1 MYNMLSDKEEK
12 EVIDHRKKWYRFHH
26 FKRWEFSPTV
36 DWIKPIINDLKTDK
50 YGLSSSSSFARTIP
64 IEFAKLY
71 IMLDRVDLICT
82 VFRLKLNDVHINYSY
97 LYSSPYNY
105 FPHKLNSK
113 TNKKLYHRYA
123 CFGPSLESHDGEYRY
138 RFNEPDRILDYVSD
152 DADLMGLWKDLCK
165 FIKIKMKNEELA
177 IFVDYFYPTIDIEN
191 DYNYILE
198 TDVENND
205 YKINFLVISW
215 FSELVNINAKSQ
227 QNHINEKFN
236 DVLFSQSNIDTKF
249 IKQMIVKHGK
259 SIIDKFYYVVIHMT
273 TTRVT
278 QTPIFGQ
285 KIVPLNLSEVEN
297 PLNIQGKPWNE
308 IYINNVIN
316 SLVVNV
322 ISPSFP
328 ILSDW
333 FYIKNTNK
341 SLFDNKKIYEK
352 MENSENAK
360 LISKKLA
367 EAQRQIYH
375 TGMYHKEEKILPIY
389 KELYHNV
396 EENIDLSK
404 ALSMSNVALCIIS
417 EYIGRTIAD
426 IPHLISQ
433 SFRSNIFSNTFSSI
447 SYFRK
452 YMFDIIYSLFCMNS
466 KCGIIHG
473 DLHLNNAVVQI
484 RLPENE
490 SISSDNVHVV
500 YIMDSKS
507 IDITTQAKVYNGIT
521 SSQSVYETISTHK
534 NKFQFILPHEFMYWS
549 IIDFSRSTVHPDFIN
564 LDAFPNEMG
573 NITISKDMKEKYIN
587 KQRRQIEKGYISII
601 ESFDENIHNKLK
613 IGLID
618 NFDSIWK
625 LYTAV
630 DIYKFSKFLMAKL
643 ASTTNIKIDP
653 QCIKLLKKIND
664 IAYQHL
670 NIKLEITLNEKTP
683 SSELEYPNFDIIKEC
698 FHDCMVENTTDPKNI
713 KLSDMYI
720 YSNELKYSLGAY
732 NHFPPYMQDWYGIKD
747 LKHPSKK
754 YKLNDTNHQQFIKA
768 RVNLEDRQKK
778 DMETIWLISR
788 RQREKN
794 L

>member
-1 MYNMLSDKEEK
+1 MSDKKEK
-12 EVIDHRKKWYRFHH
+12 EILDHRNNWYRTHH

-50 YGLSSSSSFARTIP
+50 YNLSSSSSFARTIS

-82 VFRLKLNDVHINYSY
+82 VFRLKLNGVYINYAY
-97 LYSSPYNY
+97 LYSSPYDY
-105 FPHKLNSK
+105 FPYKSSKGSK

-138 RFNEPDRILDYVSD
+138 RFNEPDRILDHVND
-152 DADLMGLWKDLCK
+152 DADLMELWKDLCK
-165 FIKIKMKNEELA
+165 FIKIKIKNEELS

-191 DYNYILE
+191 DWNYTLE
-198 TDVENND
+198 TDIENRD

-236 DVLFSQSNIDTKF
+236 DVLFSQSNIDIKF
-249 IKQMIVKHGK
+249 IKQMITKHGK
-259 SIIDKFYYVVIHMT
+259 HVVDKFYYVVIHMI
-273 TTRVT
+273 TTRIT

-285 KIVPLNLSEVEN
+285 KIIPLNLSEVEN
-297 PLNIQGKPWNE
+297 PLDIRGKPWNE

-375 TGMYHKEEKILPIY
+375 TGMYHDEEKILPIY

-396 EENIDLSK
+396 EENIVLSK

-484 RLPENE
+484 RPPEDE

-507 IDITTQAKVYNGIT
+507 IDITTQAKIYNHVV
-521 SSQSVYETISTHK
+521 SHESVYETMKTHE
-534 NKFQFILPHEFMYWS
+534 NKFQFLLPHEFMYWS

-564 LDAFPNEMG
+564 LDAFPNETG
-573 NITISKDMKEKYIN
+573 NAILAKDMKDKYIN

-630 DIYKFSKFLMAKL
+630 DIYKFSKFLTVKL
-643 ASTTNIKIDP
+643 TGATNIKIDP

-664 IAYQHL
+664 IAFHHL
-670 NIKLEITLNEKTP
+670 NTKLEITLNEKTP

-698 FHDCMVENTTDPKNI
+698 FHECMVENITDPKNM
-713 KLSDMYI
+713 KLSDIYI
-720 YSNELKYSLGAY
+720 YSNELKYSIDKY
-732 NHFPPYMQDWYGIKD
+732 KYFPPYTQDWYGIKD

-754 YKLNDTNHQQFIKA
+754 YKLDDTNHQKFIQA
-768 RVNLEDRQKK
+768 RKKLEDRQKK

-794 L
+794 I